1 VCFSP
6 QADLVGGVVVT
17 AIGVDAC
24 RHVRGR
30 NDHLLLAALPVVLG
44 VHQLI
49 ETFVWWGLQGHVSHT
64 VERVALWLY
73 LLVAFVVLPIFV
85 PLAVRALE
93 PTSRRKLRML
103 PFVALGAAVSAVL
116 LVTML
121 RSPGVSVAL
130 RPYHLAYS
138 VGLKHGGFV
147 VACYVVAICGALF
160 FSGYRGIAIFGL
172 VNLAA
177 VVVISWLTIDG
188 FTSVWCGYAAVSAGA
203 IALHMRY
210 ASPSWARP
218 TLLT

>member
-6 QADLVGGVVVT
+6 QADLVGGAVVT
-17 AIGVDAC
+17 AIGIDAC
-24 RHVRGR
+24 RHLRGR
-30 NDHLLLAALPVVLG
+30 NDHLLLAALPVALG

-49 ETFVWWGLQGHVSHT
+49 ETFVWWGLQGHVPHM
-64 VERVALWLY
+64 VERVSLWLY

-93 PTSRRKLRML
+93 PTRQRKLRML
-103 PFVALGAAVSAVL
+103 PFVTLGAVVSGVL
-116 LVTML
+116 LDAML
-121 RSPGVSVAL
+121 RSPGINVEL
-130 RPYHLAYS
+130 RPYHLAYD

-210 ASPSWARP
+210 AKPHRSAPVLSA
-218 TLLT
+218 

>member
-6 QADLVGGVVVT
+6 QADLVGGAVVT
-17 AIGVDAC
+17 AIGIDAC
-24 RHVRGR
+24 RHIRGR

-93 PTSRRKLRML
+93 PTRQRKLRML
-103 PFVALGAAVSAVL
+103 PFVTLGAVVSGVL
-116 LVTML
+116 LVSML
-121 RSPGVSVAL
+121 RSPGINVEL
-130 RPYHLAYS
+130 RPDHLAYDI
-138 VGLKHGGFV
+138 GLKHGGFIV
-147 VACYVVAICGALF
+147 TCYVVAICGALF
-160 FSGYRGIAIFGL
+160 LSGYRGIAIFGL

-203 IALHMRY
+203 VALHMRY
-210 ASPSWARP
+210 ARP
-218 TLLT
+218 QRSAPLLSV

>member
-1 VCFSP
+1 MCFSP

-24 RHVRGR
+24 RHLRGR
-30 NDHLLLAALPVVLG
+30 DDHLLLAALPVVLG

-49 ETFVWWGLQGHVSHT
+49 ETFVWWGLQGHVPHT

-93 PTSRRKLRML
+93 PTKRRKLRML
-103 PFVALGAAVSAVL
+103 PFVALGAAVSTVL

-121 RSPGVSVAL
+121 RSPGISVAL
-130 RPYHLAYS
+130 RPYHLAYY

-160 FSGYRGIAIFGL
+160 FSGYRGIAFFGL

-210 ASPSWARP
+210 ASPSWVRP

>member
-6 QADLVGGVVVT
+6 QADLVGGAVVT
-17 AIGVDAC
+17 AIGIDAC
-24 RHVRGR
+24 RHLRGR
-30 NDHLLLAALPVVLG
+30 NDHLLLAALPVMLG

-49 ETFVWWGLQGHVSHT
+49 ETFVWWGLQGRVPHT

-93 PTSRRKLRML
+93 PTRRRKLRML
-103 PFVALGAAVSAVL
+103 PFAALGAVVSTVL

-121 RSPGVSVAL
+121 RSPGISVVL
-130 RPYHLAYS
+130 QPYHLAYY
-138 VGLKHGGFV
+138 VGLKHGGFI
-147 VACYVVAICGALF
+147 VACYVTAICGALF

-210 ASPSWARP
+210 ASPQHARP
-218 TLLT
+218 LLLT

>member
-6 QADLVGGVVVT
+6 QADLVGGAVVT
-17 AIGVDAC
+17 AIGIDAC

-30 NDHLLLAALPVVLG
+30 DDHLLLAALPVLLG

-93 PTSRRKLRML
+93 PTRRRKLRML
-103 PFVALGAAVSAVL
+103 PFVALGAVVSAVL
-116 LVTML
+116 LDTML
-121 RSPGVSVAL
+121 RAPGIAVAL
-130 RPYHLAYS
+130 RPYHLAYD

-210 ASPSWARP
+210 ASPHRSAP
-218 TLLT
+218 VLSA